1 MYVSKLVLYQ
11 AVFLHSRLFVTC
23 SLFFFHFPDLHN
35 MVQHLPQEILDSV
48 IDELGAEQED
58 AESFEA
64 LLACSLTSWS
74 MLCSS
79 RKKIFANIRIVQGDA
94 VRPYLNNSE
103 KDRTKL
109 VNLLQI
115 LEGDPVR
122 SLGGAANSSLA
133 SCVRSFEITF
143 SPTRSTLDMFD
154 EAKSQSEQRKWDAL
168 NETVPSLLNLLH
180 HLERVSI
187 SFHEVYWAIWSMLSP
202 DLTSSI
208 LRLLRSPSL
217 RTLELTAISG
227 LPVDAVLCCSNL
239 QNLTL
244 SRMFDEA
251 SMLEHLT
258 RHPYSPRSPS
268 SSVLPECAPRLKK
281 CSLTLTSQYTPM
293 LIGSPVAYEFFREL
307 QELHLCLGHD
317 MTYTDDWSV
326 LRLASSLQVLKLSYI
341 RSTDRKQLSYLPSQ
355 LVMADASFTSR
366 STTWPSGSKYPS
378 RASHLRGYTVPPGLR
393 TFSRLLL
400 DHSSSNI
407 RCDCHR
413 SD

>member
-1 MYVSKLVLYQ
+1 
-11 AVFLHSRLFVTC
+11 
-23 SLFFFHFPDLHN
+23 
-35 MVQHLPQEILDSV
+35 MVQHLPREILDSI

-74 MLCSS
+74 MLYSS
-79 RKKIFANIRIVQGDA
+79 RKKIFENIRIVQGDA
-94 VRPYLNNSE
+94 VIPSYLNNGE

-122 SLGGAANSSLA
+122 SLGGTANSSLV

-143 SPTRSTLDMFD
+143 SPTRSTLDMFN
-154 EAKSQSEQRKWDAL
+154 EAKSQSEHRKWDAL
-168 NETVPSLLNLLH
+168 NKTVPSLLDLLH

-187 SFHEVYWAIWSMLSP
+187 SFDEQYWAIWSMLSP

-217 RTLELTAISG
+217 RTLELAAISG
-227 LPVDAVLCCSNL
+227 LPVDAVLCCPNL

-251 SMLEHLT
+251 SMLAHLT
-258 RHPYSPRSPS
+258 RHPYSPRSPPS
-268 SSVLPECAPRLKK
+268 SSVLPGCAPRLKK

-293 LIGSPVAYEFFREL
+293 LTRSPVAREFFGEL

-317 MTYTDDWSV
+317 MRFTNDWSI
-326 LRLASSLQVLKLSYI
+326 LRLASSLQLLKLSYL
-341 RSTDRKQLSYLPSQ
+341 RSADRKQLSYSPSQ
-355 LVMADASFTSR
+355 LLIADASFHQ
-366 STTWPSGSKYPS
+366 PVKYL
-378 RASHLRGYTVPPGLR
+378 AV
-393 TFSRLLL
+393 
-400 DHSSSNI
+400 
-407 RCDCHR
+407 
-413 SD
+413 

>member
-1 MYVSKLVLYQ
+1 MLY
-11 AVFLHSRLFVTC
+11 
-23 SLFFFHFPDLHN
+23 
-35 MVQHLPQEILDSV
+35 
-48 IDELGAEQED
+48 
-58 AESFEA
+58 
-64 LLACSLTSWS
+64 
-74 MLCSS
+74 SS

-94 VRPYLNNSE
+94 VRSYLNNSD

-122 SLGGAANSSLA
+122 SLGGTANSSLA

-143 SPTRSTLDMFD
+143 SPTRSTLHMFD
-154 EAKSQSEQRKWDAL
+154 EVKSQSEQRKWDAL

-187 SFHEVYWAIWSMLSP
+187 SFHKVYWPIWSMLSP

-217 RTLELTAISG
+217 RTLELAAISG
-227 LPVDAVLCCSNL
+227 LPVDAVLCCPNL

-244 SRMFDEA
+244 SHIIDEA
-251 SMLEHLT
+251 SMSAHLI
-258 RHPYSPRSPS
+258 RHPYSPRSPPS

-293 LIGSPVAYEFFREL
+293 LIGSPVAYEFFGTL
-307 QELHLCLGHD
+307 QELYLCLGHE
-317 MTYTDDWSV
+317 MTFTDDWSV
-326 LRLASSLQVLKLSYI
+326 LRLASSLQVLKLGYI
-341 RSTDRKQLSYLPSQ
+341 RATDRKQLSYLPSQ

-366 STTWPSGSKYPS
+366 STT
-378 RASHLRGYTVPPGLR
+378 
-393 TFSRLLL
+393 
-400 DHSSSNI
+400 
-407 RCDCHR
+407 
-413 SD
+413 